1 MSQIA
6 SGAPIA
12 PAWRTRLDL
21 LQREIVVGVPAA
33 LTMLAASLA
42 RSVLVC
48 GALGPDY
55 VAFGAAAGF
64 SGALFGGASACL
76 IAANSMILWGPLV
89 TIGLVQA
96 SLVATLMA
104 DPLFANNPQAVIL
117 ALVVCTALAGVL
129 QIASSLGGLTRLV
142 KFTPYP
148 VIAGFINGVS
158 ASIFV
163 SQVKVF
169 LPGHLKDVTAGTM
182 IVHPTMLM
190 FVVALVAFNFWFP
203 SRTKKSR
210 RSS

>member
-12 PAWRTRLDL
+12 PVWRTRLEL
-21 LQREIVVGVPAA
+21 LQREVVVGVPAA

-42 RSVLVC
+42 GGVLVC

-55 VAFGAAAGF
+55 VAFGAAAGI

-104 DPLFANNPQAVIL
+104 DPLFANNPSAVVLVLVPNIMDAFGKDWFEVREGEASVFKPDGSGGYKLIVRIQANEWAKL
-117 ALVVCTALAGVL
+117 A
-129 QIASSLGGLTRLV
+129 QAS
-142 KFTPYP
+142 
-148 VIAGFINGVS
+148 N
-158 ASIFV
+158 
-163 SQVKVF
+163 
-169 LPGHLKDVTAGTM
+169 
-182 IVHPTMLM
+182 
-190 FVVALVAFNFWFP
+190 
-203 SRTKKSR
+203 
-210 RSS
+210 